1 MTLQH
6 NRKGRAVSTCPP
18 IAGHGRAERAFGLN
32 ARALRT
38 AAGYAI
44 LRLRALR
51 NPGSE
56 SARMPVRLITAT
68 AAKQIL
74 STSQMEMTQSERSNC
89 SCQRHDIR
97 QRRTQ
102 SQRPRARRKKNRKEQ
117 TEQNDCAD
125 LG

>member
-1 MTLQH
+1 MSLQH

-56 SARMPVRLITAT
+56 SARLPVRLITAA
-68 AAKQIL
+68 AAKQIF
-74 STSQMEMTQSERSNC
+74 STSQMEMTQSARSNC

-97 QRRTQ
+97 QRRAQ
-102 SQRPRARRKKNRKEQ
+102 GRWPGAGGFLGGLVRAV
-117 TEQNDCAD
+117 QNDCAD